1 MLRSLGMAT
10 RQARSRKTYQVPAL
24 KRAFAIFDSLNHTSF
39 GLTVQEVSQE
49 HDIPYSTA
57 FYLLETM
64 RECGYAQRS
73 EDSKKYRLG
82 HKALSLRESNLANYL
97 LDLRTIAR
105 PMMEEVSVL
114 TGLTIHLAILERD
127 EAVYIEKVEPRGFV
141 RLYTWIGKRNS
152 LHCTAVGK
160 ALLMCLTEEE
170 VRAICKPGTLIR
182 RTERTI
188 VSIDPLLKELRHSAE
203 RGYAIDDIEDE
214 PEGRAVAA
222 PIYNGQGNVVAS
234 LGVAGS
240 LSQLEFSRLD
250 AIGKLVH
257 NYAERTSLHLGHRST
272 LPASI
277 GS

>member
-1 MLRSLGMAT
+1 M
-10 RQARSRKTYQVPAL
+10 
-24 KRAFAIFDSLNHTSF
+24 
-39 GLTVQEVSQE
+39 

-64 RECGYAQRS
+64 RECGYAQRN

-82 HKALSLRESNLANYL
+82 HKALGFREGNVANYL

-105 PMMEEVSVL
+105 PVMEELSEL
-114 TGLTIHLAILERD
+114 TGLTLHLAILERD
-127 EAVYIEKVEPRGFV
+127 EAVYIEKVEPRGYV

-160 ALLMCLTEEE
+160 ALLMCLTEDE
-170 VRAICKPGTLIR
+170 VRAICKAGTLIR

-188 VSIDPLLKELRHSAE
+188 VSVDTLLTELRYSAE

-222 PIYNGQGNVVAS
+222 PIIQRSGQGCRK
-234 LGVAGS
+234 
-240 LSQLEFSRLD
+240 SR
-250 AIGKLVH
+250 
-257 NYAERTSLHLGHRST
+257 RCRQ
-272 LPASI
+272 P
-277 GS
+277 

>member
-1 MLRSLGMAT
+1 MVT
-10 RQARSRKTYQVPAL
+10 RKVGKRKTYQVPAL

-49 HDIPYSTA
+49 HNIPYSTA

-82 HKALSLRESNLANYL
+82 YKALGFRESNAGNEL

-105 PMMEEVSVL
+105 PVMEELSEL

-160 ALLMCLTEEE
+160 SLLMCLTEDEI
-170 VRAICKPGTLIR
+170 RAICKPINMIR

-188 VSIDPLLKELRHSAE
+188 VSVDALLSDIRYARE

-222 PIYNGQGNVVAS
+222 PVYNSQGKVVAS

-250 AIGKLVH
+250 PMGKLVQ
-257 NYAERTSLHLGHRST
+257 NYAERTSLRLGHSLGGTAVVTSQR
-272 LPASI
+272 
-277 GS
+277 GN

>member
-1 MLRSLGMAT
+1 MAPT
-10 RQARSRKTYQVPAL
+10 KALSPKKYQVPAL
-24 KRAFAIFDSLNHTSF
+24 KRAFAIFDSLSHTSF

-49 HDIPYSTA
+49 HKIPYSTA

-64 RECGYAQRS
+64 RECGYAERM
-73 EDSKKYRLG
+73 EDTKKYRLG
-82 HKALSLRESNLANYL
+82 HKALSFRESNAAHYL

-105 PMMEEVSVL
+105 PAMEELSEL

-127 EAVYIEKVEPRGFV
+127 EAVYIDKVEPNGFV

-152 LHCTAVGK
+152 VHCTAVGK
-160 ALLMCLTEEE
+160 ALLMCLTEDE
-170 VRAICKPGTLIR
+170 VSRICKSSPLVR

-188 VSIDPLLKELRHSAE
+188 TSMDALFAELRKSIE

-222 PIYNGQGNVVAS
+222 PIFNGEGNVVAS

-240 LSQLEFSRLD
+240 LSQLEFNRIDS
-250 AIGKLVH
+250 IGKLVR
-257 NYAERTSLHLGHRST
+257 NFADRSSQRLGHNRN
-272 LPASI
+272 P
-277 GS
+277 

>member
-1 MLRSLGMAT
+1 MVTGKVLK
-10 RQARSRKTYQVPAL
+10 RKTYQVPAL

-49 HDIPYSTA
+49 HNIPYSTA

-82 HKALSLRESNLANYL
+82 HKALGFRESNAGNEL
-97 LDLRTIAR
+97 LDLRTIAK
-105 PMMEEVSVL
+105 PVMEELSEL

-160 ALLMCLTEEE
+160 ALLMPLTEDEI
-170 VRAICKPGTLIR
+170 RTICKPSNMIR

-188 VSIDPLLKELRHSAE
+188 ISVEALLSDIHYSQE
-203 RGYAIDDIEDE
+203 RGYSIDDIEDE

-222 PIYNGQGNVVAS
+222 PVYSSQGKAVAS

-250 AIGKLVH
+250 PVGKLVR
-257 NYAERTSLHLGHRST
+257 NYAERTSQRLGHT
-272 LPASI
+272 NAAHAAATP
-277 GS
+277 

>member
-1 MLRSLGMAT
+1 MKRSTKTPA
-10 RQARSRKTYQVPAL
+10 SRVLSPKKYQVPAL
-24 KRAFAIFDSLNHTSF
+24 KRAFAIFDSLSHTSF

-49 HDIPYSTA
+49 HQIPYSTA

-64 RECGYAQRS
+64 RECGYAERN

-82 HKALSLRESNLANYL
+82 HKALSFRESNAAHYL

-105 PMMEEVSVL
+105 PIMEELSEL

-127 EAVYIEKVEPRGFV
+127 EAVYIEKVEPSGFV

-160 ALLMCLTEEE
+160 ALLMCLTEDE
-170 VRAICKPGTLIR
+170 VGKICQPSTLIR

-188 VSIDPLLKELRHSAE
+188 TSLDALLEELRQSNE
-203 RGYAIDDIEDE
+203 RGYAVDDIEDE

-222 PIYNGQGNVVAS
+222 PIYNGQGKAVAS

-240 LSQLEFSRLD
+240 LSQLEFSRVD
-250 AIGKLVH
+250 AIGKLVR
-257 NYAERTSLHLGHRST
+257 NYAERSSQRLGHDPIITGPSQ
-272 LPASI
+272 S
-277 GS
+277 